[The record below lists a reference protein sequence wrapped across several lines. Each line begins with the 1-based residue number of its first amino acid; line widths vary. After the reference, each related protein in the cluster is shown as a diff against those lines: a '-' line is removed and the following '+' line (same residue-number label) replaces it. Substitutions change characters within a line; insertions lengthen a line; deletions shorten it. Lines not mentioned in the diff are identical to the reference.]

1 MSGMDFEHKR
11 KFRRQRLIEPAQIR
25 LEGST
30 RAYASIVI
38 DVSAGGA
45 RLRVPASFAVHD
57 HILITAPS
65 VGDNRPAGVVWADAT
80 SIGVRFQA

>member
-1 MSGMDFEHKR
+1 MDFEHQR
-11 KFRRQRLIEPAQIR
+11 KFRRQRLIEPAQVR
-25 LEGST
+25 LECT
-30 RAYASIVI
+30 THAYASILI

-57 HILITAPS
+57 QIVISAPS
-65 VGDNRPAGVVWADAT
+65 VGDHRQARVVWADAT

>member
-1 MSGMDFEHKR
+1 MDFQNQR

-25 LEGST
+25 LESST
-30 RAYASIVI
+30 RAYASILI

-57 HILITAPS
+57 QILISAPS
-65 VGDNRPAGVVWADAT
+65 VGEHRQASVVWADAT

>member
-1 MSGMDFEHKR
+1 MDFESKR
-11 KFRRQRLIEPAQIR
+11 KFRRQRLIAPAQIR

-30 RAYASIVI
+30 RAYSSIII
-38 DVSAGGA
+38 DVSVGGT

-57 HILITAPS
+57 QILISALS

-80 SIGVRFQA
+80 SIGVRLQA